1 MCYIKKFTCIAMSCF
16 LLTAY
21 CACKDSN
28 KENSSSRQF
37 NESDIVEDNY
47 DWLEGQND

>member
-1 MCYIKKFTCIAMSCF
+1 MSCF

-21 CACKDSN
+21 CACKDSD